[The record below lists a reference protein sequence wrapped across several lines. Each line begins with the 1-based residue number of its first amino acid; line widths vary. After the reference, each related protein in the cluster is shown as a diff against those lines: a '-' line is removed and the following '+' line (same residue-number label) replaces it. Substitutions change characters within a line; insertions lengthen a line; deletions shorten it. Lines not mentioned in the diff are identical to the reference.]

1 MTPDE
6 AIRHQWILEGLPP
19 KVLVHHQKLHNITTK
34 SLPPHIREQRAEYLA
49 TQPLDV
55 QNEFRDEDEEL
66 EDEENQSSYQHH
78 STGRNTRAVTQANP
92 KSKSLDRNAGFSGAN
107 HHTAATGKGQ
117 SSGQQLIVKGHRNSA
132 HAGS

>member
-1 MTPDE
+1 M
-6 AIRHQWILEGLPP
+6 
-19 KVLVHHQKLHNITTK
+19 LVHHQKLHNITTK
-34 SLPPHIREQRAEYLA
+34 SLPSHIREQRAEYLA

-78 STGRNTRAVTQANP
+78 NTGRSTRAVTAANP
-92 KSKSLDRNAGFSGAN
+92 KSKSLERNAGFSSTN
-107 HHTAATGKGQ
+107 HQATGQGQ

-132 HAGS
+132 HAGP